1 MRKKK
6 QYILDYAERIKK
18 IEDEE
23 DDAFS
28 RLPDNFLA
36 SPSYQNNNMESAAS
50 DVHSADKAKLEIA
63 QTIDILKKK
72 HDISDSELDEIKEK
86 LNDAFESLDCAMI

>member
-1 MRKKK
+1 M
-6 QYILDYAERIKK
+6 
-18 IEDEE
+18 
-23 DDAFS
+23 
-28 RLPDNFLA
+28 
-36 SPSYQNNNMESAAS
+36 
-50 DVHSADKAKLEIA
+50 LEIA